1 MYKLR
6 TAGTHLEHPAL
17 YGYIVEINNAITN
30 LIGDY
35 PIRNLPDFSNDE
47 LLELSAYIASIENS
61 IIELEN
67 ELSDGY
73 DERLANTKNH
83 FCEVKYEYDQYI
95 NSNVEQ

>member
-6 TAGTHLEHPAL
+6 TGGTHLEHPAL
-17 YGYIVEINNAITN
+17 YGYIIEINSAITN

-35 PIRNLPDFSNDE
+35 PIRNLANYTNE
-47 LLELSAYIASIENS
+47 MLLEISACITRIENT

-67 ELSDGY
+67 GLNDGY
-73 DERLANTKNH
+73 DERLANTKNR
-83 FCEVKYEYDQYI
+83 FCEVKCEYDPYI